1 MKNIIRRF
9 KDINIAVVGDL
20 MLDKYIIGKV
30 ERISPEAPI
39 PVVSV
44 HKEKFV
50 AGGAANVAA
59 NIATLNGNAKI
70 FGVVGKDEAATTLSN
85 CIENL
90 GIDARGICS
99 LPERKTIQKIR
110 IIGQSQQLLRVD
122 YEDGSYIGSHAE
134 KQIIMQLSA
143 CENLQII
150 IVSDYAKGTI
160 TSELMQ
166 LLKKFATE
174 KNIKIIVDPK
184 PKHKEFYQGVSLITP
199 NQKEAQ
205 ELSGIILEKDE
216 DFLEAGAKLTEEF
229 HSDIIITAGDK
240 GMYVFPI
247 DAPRDFTHIPTVAR
261 EVYDVSGAGDT
272 VIATLSLALASG
284 ANLAE
289 AAKLANIAAGIKVS
303 KIGTAPVHFK
313 ELSEELSI

>member
-1 MKNIIRRF
+1 MKKIIEKF
-9 KDINIAVVGDL
+9 NDINIAVVGDL

-59 NIATLNGNAKI
+59 NIATLSGNAKI
-70 FGVVGKDEAATTLSN
+70 FGVVGKDEAALILDN
-85 CIENL
+85 CIKDL
-90 GIDARGICS
+90 GIDTAGMIN

-134 KQIIMQLSA
+134 KQIISQLSA

-160 TSELMQ
+160 TTELMQ
-166 LLKKFATE
+166 LLKTIALK

-184 PKHKEFYQGVSLITP
+184 PKHKEFYKDVYLITP

-216 DFLEAGAKLTEEF
+216 DFLAAGAKLVEKF
-229 HSDIIITAGDK
+229 HSNIIITAGDK

-247 DAPRDFTHIPTVAR
+247 DAPKEFTHIPTVAR

-284 ANLAE
+284 ANLSK

-303 KIGTAPVHFK
+303 KIGTAPVHFD
-313 ELSEELSI
+313 ELLNEI

>member
-1 MKNIIRRF
+1 MKKIIEKF
-9 KDINIAVVGDL
+9 NDINIAVVGDL

-59 NIATLNGNAKI
+59 NIATLSGNAKI
-70 FGVVGKDEAATTLSN
+70 FGVVGKDEAALILDN
-85 CIENL
+85 CIKDL
-90 GIDARGICS
+90 GIDTAGMIN

-134 KQIIMQLSA
+134 KQIISQLSA

-160 TSELMQ
+160 TTELMQ
-166 LLKKFATE
+166 LLKT
-174 KNIKIIVDPK
+174 
-184 PKHKEFYQGVSLITP
+184 
-199 NQKEAQ
+199 
-205 ELSGIILEKDE
+205 
-216 DFLEAGAKLTEEF
+216 
-229 HSDIIITAGDK
+229 
-240 GMYVFPI
+240 
-247 DAPRDFTHIPTVAR
+247 
-261 EVYDVSGAGDT
+261 
-272 VIATLSLALASG
+272 IA
-284 ANLAE
+284 
-289 AAKLANIAAGIKVS
+289 
-303 KIGTAPVHFK
+303 
-313 ELSEELSI
+313 